1 MNVLAGIGGFIS
13 NIAASK
19 VTTDIIKSLTPE
31 NTSKI
36 GKVLTF
42 IGTMVIGG
50 MIGDAAEQYAKKEI
64 GKITE
69 AVKLLGGNSDGS
81 GENGDEDN

>member
-1 MNVLAGIGGFIS
+1 MNILAGIGGFIS

-36 GKVLTF
+36 GKVLNF

-50 MIGDAAEQYAKKEI
+50 MVGSAAEDYAKKEI
-64 GKITE
+64 GKVSE
-69 AVKLLGGNSDGS
+69 AVKLLSGNSK
-81 GENGDEDN
+81 DESEEDEA

>member
-1 MNVLAGIGGFIS
+1 MNILAGIGGFIS

-19 VTTDIIKSLTPE
+19 VTTDIIKHLTPE

-36 GKVLTF
+36 GKFLTV

-50 MIGDAAEQYAKKEI
+50 MVGSAAEDYTKKEI
-64 GKITE
+64 GKVTE
-69 AVKLLGGNSDGS
+69 AIKLLSKND
-81 GENGDEDN
+81 DEATEEEE